1 MAVNVKTSKHDQR
14 ITEKTIKNIEK
25 YIGASKTLI
34 LERISFLKKE
44 WDIQKTFSFIIFGLI
59 SIFSL
64 LGFLT
69 TNIWFFLSLVI
80 SFISVVDNLLKLRIG
95 AYFLRQFDFRTL
107 KEIYD
112 EILILYVMINDG
124 NEVKCSDV
132 LALFEALIKD
142 DF

>member
-44 WDIQKTFSFIIFGLI
+44 WDIQKTFNFIIFGLI

-132 LALFEALIKD
+132 LALFEALKKD

>member
-1 MAVNVKTSKHDQR
+1 M
-14 ITEKTIKNIEK
+14 
-25 YIGASKTLI
+25 
-34 LERISFLKKE
+34 
-44 WDIQKTFSFIIFGLI
+44 I

-80 SFISVVDNLLKLRIG
+80 SFISVVDNLLKLSG

-132 LALFEALIKD
+132 LALFEALKR
-142 DF
+142 